1 MSSNLLDLKSL
12 AENRASFARSALFD
26 RVAGMLFESEGELS
40 PEVRGLIDQILTG
53 LIHQVESDV
62 RKKVAGRLANL
73 ESAPRELIKLLASDE
88 FEIAAPILYHSPVLT
103 TEDLIA
109 IVNAKSP
116 EHREAIAKRA
126 NVPADVVRALVAVK
140 EPRVIETLLAN
151 SGAVIPRA
159 VFHDLV
165 ALAERTNSLCKPLT
179 ERRDMPKDLAHQ
191 MFWFASAA
199 LRQVIVQRF
208 SIDAKDLDGVIAEVL
223 AEKGLAARFGKDKV
237 SHWAAGEVNAL
248 VGKAKAGD
256 VPGFTAALA
265 VVTGTDDATARRI
278 VSDMGGEPLAIAC
291 KSIGADKSQF
301 TTIFLQLDFKRFGK
315 SRPMSFLEGVA
326 KIYDGMPQ
334 AKARAMVQLW
344 SVQGAAKAA

>member
-40 PEVRGLIDQILTG
+40 PEVRTLIDQILTG
-53 LIHQVESDV
+53 LIHQVEADV

-73 ESAPRELIKLLASDE
+73 ESAPRELVKLLASDE

-109 IVNAKSP
+109 IVKAKSP

-126 NVPADVVRALVAVK
+126 NVPPDVVSALVAVK
-140 EPRVIETLLAN
+140 EPRVIESLLAN

-165 ALAERTNSLCKPLT
+165 ALAERTSSLCKPLT
-179 ERRDMPKDLAHQ
+179 ERRDLPKDLAHQ

-208 SIDAKDLDGVIAEVL
+208 SIDAKDLDGVLAEVL
-223 AEKGLAARFGKDKV
+223 AEKRLTARPG
-237 SHWAAGEVNAL
+237 SGNRSYWNAGEVSAL
-248 VGKAKAGD
+248 VGKAKARD
-256 VPGFTAALA
+256 VPGFTKALA
-265 VVTGTDDATARRI
+265 VVTGVDMVTAEKI
-278 VSDMGGEPLAIAC
+278 VSDMGGEPLAVAC
-291 KSIGADKSQF
+291 KSVGADKSQF
-301 TTIFLQLDFKRFGK
+301 TTIFLQLDFDRFGK
-315 SRPMSFLEGVA
+315 PRPLSFLDGVA
-326 KIYDGMPQ
+326 RMYDVIPQ
-334 AKARAMVQLW
+334 AKARAMMQLW
-344 SVQGAAKAA
+344 GLQGAATAA